1 MFLTLALLLGAGPP
15 ALPPGDG
22 ATAPAAPANDGGA
35 PVDTATSP
43 EMPTFDEG
51 SIPEELMEIAR
62 RVHDQ
67 PIGVRMA
74 AISEP
79 LMGRRYLND
88 AAGEGVPPDIDPP
101 ARYDAFDCLTFVEE
115 VLALA
120 MAGDPVSA
128 PAIRREL
135 RYANG
140 APVTYSNRNHF
151 MLEEWIPHN
160 IENGLLED
168 ITADLGETH
177 LVEKLVTPKTWSWW
191 KKRSLF
197 KVPDARLPTGT
208 FRLQVMSPGA
218 AAEAVDQIPDGALI
232 LTVRQSRDY
241 VPIVVTHL
249 GFKVPS
255 ATIPLMRHATR
266 MGTEPRVR
274 NDKLVWYLE
283 HVRWY
288 HRWPVEG
295 ITVLMPREI
304 GPRMSALSP
313 AELPA
318 P

>member
-1 MFLTLALLLGAGPP
+1 MILLTLALLMGAGATASTPAATEPP
-15 ALPPGDG
+15 ALANGGDVT
-22 ATAPAAPANDGGA
+22 ADTTAPPA
-35 PVDTATSP
+35 S
-43 EMPTFDEG
+43 PTFDEG
-51 SIPEELMEIAR
+51 DIPAELIEIAR

-88 AAGEGVPPDIDPP
+88 AVGEGVPPDLDPP

-120 MAGDPVSA
+120 MAGDPLSA
-128 PAIRREL
+128 PAIRQEL

-177 LVEKLVTPKTWSWW
+177 LIEKLVTPKTWSWW

-218 AAEAVDQIPDGALI
+218 AAEAVDRIPDGALI

-241 VPIVVTHL
+241 VPIVVTHI

-255 ATIPLMRHATR
+255 PTIPLMRHATR
-266 MGTEPRVR
+266 MGSEPRVR

-304 GPRMSALSP
+304 GPRLSAISP
-313 AELPA
+313 ALVSDP
-318 P
+318 